1 MELVSACCTHHVQ
14 DLAGE
19 GVGGCDIC
27 TDCGEWAEIIDLD
40 DEIYG
45 VMKYRKRPIE
55 VEAIQWLGSNEKEI
69 VGWLESRKIDNY
81 CLKSNLGDYSD
92 LCVLMESPIAVIE
105 YPVPHGDWIIRSL
118 KGDVY
123 PCRDEIFKDTYDLVK
138 E

>member
-1 MELVSACCTHHVQ
+1 
-14 DLAGE
+14 
-19 GVGGCDIC
+19 
-27 TDCGEWAEIIDLD
+27 
-40 DEIYG
+40 
-45 VMKYRKRPIE
+45 MKYRKRPIE

-81 CLKSNLGDYSD
+81 TMKPKFGEASELSLH
-92 LCVLMESPIAVIE
+92 LESPIAVITF
-105 YPVPHGDWIIRSL
+105 PVPHGDWIIRSL